1 MKLPIK
7 LDMEPMLSAPSAN
20 GIPEGDG
27 WEYEPKWDGF
37 RTLVFRDGDQV
48 ELVSRGARPMTRYFP
63 EVLPAFRTLREK
75 RLVLDGELV
84 VVAKHGLDFGALQ
97 QRIHP
102 AESRV
107 RMLSEATPAW
117 YIAFDVL
124 AAGDADLR
132 SRPLGERRKR
142 LEALLKGAASPIFM
156 TPYTRDPKTASR
168 WFEQFE
174 GAGLDG
180 VIAKSWNGTY
190 VPGKRLWVKV
200 KHQRTADCVVI
211 GWRRSNDGKTL
222 GALLLGLYDKK
233 GTLHYVG
240 HTSSFNAAEKR
251 ELIARLKPLET
262 AIPAEEWNANPG
274 RMPGGLSRTASFAAP
289 LVAKRAMIRVRT
301 RPPLWAT
308 INPGIRRMAAT
319 AMRSPPA
326 IITSSRSFTAPL
338 ARPTTSSAST
348 TRSSDPLSSW
358 P

>member
-20 GIPEGDG
+20 GIPEGDS

-117 YIAFDVL
+117 YIAFDIL
-124 AAGDADLR
+124 AAGDVDLR

-156 TPYTRDPKTASR
+156 TPYTRDPKTANR

-180 VIAKSWNGTY
+180 VIAKSWTGTY
-190 VPGKRLWVKV
+190 APGKRLWVKV

-274 RMPGGLSRTASFAAP
+274 RMPGGLSRWSRGKDKDTEWVGVRPELVCEVTYDKLEAGERFRHATGFLRWRPDKPPRKCGFDQIASAAEFD
-289 LVAKRAMIRVRT
+289 VR
-301 RPPLWAT
+301 
-308 INPGIRRMAAT
+308 GIF
-319 AMRSPPA
+319 RSK
-326 IITSSRSFTAPL
+326 
-338 ARPTTSSAST
+338 
-348 TRSSDPLSSW
+348 
-358 P
+358 